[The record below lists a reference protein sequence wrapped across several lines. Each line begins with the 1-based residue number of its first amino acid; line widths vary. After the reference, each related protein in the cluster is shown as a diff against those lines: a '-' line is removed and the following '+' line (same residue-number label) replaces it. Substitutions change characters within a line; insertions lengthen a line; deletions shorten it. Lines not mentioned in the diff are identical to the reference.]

1 MSARLNQT
9 HLAQLPSGP
18 ADVSAMDEEN
28 PPGPAELL
36 PLAEDWQLAME
47 KTDLGTP
54 NSLDGYTEIWVNIGI
69 ESTMFINKI

>member
-1 MSARLNQT
+1 MTTAPLGVSYSFYIAVPDVLADETLLENLLLPLLMSARLNQT

-36 PLAEDWQLAME
+36 PLAED
-47 KTDLGTP
+47 
-54 NSLDGYTEIWVNIGI
+54 
-69 ESTMFINKI
+69 